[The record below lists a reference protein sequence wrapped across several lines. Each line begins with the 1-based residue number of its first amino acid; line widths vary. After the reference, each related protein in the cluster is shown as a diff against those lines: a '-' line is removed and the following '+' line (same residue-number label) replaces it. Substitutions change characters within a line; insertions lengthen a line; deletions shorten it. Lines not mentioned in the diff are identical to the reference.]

1 MSNRGTLEA
10 ATQDRKGRLAQLKTL
25 KRKQQD
31 NVDSGPSKR
40 RTPDLDTRADA
51 KNDESQQ
58 DERIPA
64 AGAEPSASPTKNN
77 NKRKTPPTQ
86 EADEPADADEDVSL
100 AAAYLSGRNY
110 DSATRAP
117 KLGFEADPLAGRKTV
132 ESQAKKLVERTRKQA
147 DEEETEGKPLDLF
160 KLQPKKPNWDLKR
173 DLEKRMEVLNVRTDN
188 AIARMVRERVAEA
201 QKEALEKRKRE
212 SKGMNAEGD
221 EGEEEANG
229 EIIGME
235 GNALVEATREMEREG
250 AEENRELEEKESD

>member
-10 ATQDRKGRLAQLKTL
+10 ATQDRKARLAQLKTL

-40 RTPDLDTRADA
+40 RTPDLITHIDA
-51 KNDESQQ
+51 EHDEATL
-58 DERIPA
+58 DEPIPA
-64 AGAEPSASPTKNN
+64 PEGDSSASPTKS
-77 NKRKTPPTQ
+77 KRKTPPPL
-86 EADEPADADEDVSL
+86 EADEPADADADVLL

-117 KLGFEADPLAGRKTV
+117 KLGFEADPLAGRETV
-132 ESQAKKLVERTRKQA
+132 ELQAKKLAERTRKQA
-147 DEEETEGKPLDLF
+147 EAEDEEKPLDLF

-173 DLEKRMEVLNVRTDN
+173 DLERRMEVLNVRTDN

-201 QKEALEKRKRE
+201 QRQGLEKKRKEA
-212 SKGMNAEGD
+212 
-221 EGEEEANG
+221 EGEEVG
-229 EIIGME
+229 EPADGEVIGME

-250 AEENRELEEKESD
+250 AEENKDLDEDSD